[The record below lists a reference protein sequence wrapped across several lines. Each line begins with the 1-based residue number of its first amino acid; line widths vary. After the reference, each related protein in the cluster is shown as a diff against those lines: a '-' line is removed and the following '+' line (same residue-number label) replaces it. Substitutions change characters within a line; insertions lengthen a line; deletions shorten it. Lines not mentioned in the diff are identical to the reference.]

1 MQHHM
6 PLHQNG
12 KVYAWGLNDCGQIA
26 NNLNASLAYPTAVER
41 IYGEELTDKIDS
53 LQKNSSLSY
62 INNYIREDG
71 SILMNG
77 RLTPGLQGYKLSG
90 NMLYVDEFESS
101 YLEITDRISYIKLN
115 ETKKLNTQVIENF
128 NMFAKVPEIGNI
140 IWKSTNEDIATVDQ
154 NGNVTAKKTG
164 LTTIIASEDKHGY
177 KAMAKVYVT
186 SNLEKTVT
194 APMVVQG
201 TNFTGILKADGTVW
215 MAGAGTSGKL
225 GQGDATYRGELVQVK
240 IDANTYLT
248 DIVRISAGQHYMLA
262 VTKTGEVYAWGQ
274 NNNGQLGNG
283 TTANEMYAIK
293 MRNPEGTGDLTNI
306 IDVSAGT
313 NHSLMLA
320 KDGKVY
326 AVGYANK
333 YQLGINDTATKTLP
347 VEMDK
352 IYNAVEISAGTEYSV
367 VLRGDGVAFGVGSGA
382 YGQTGLDETGT
393 KTVIT
398 AMKGKNGNERTK
410 DIISVQAGHV
420 HTIALTE
427 DGEAYVCGYNTNGQL
442 SQGTTTQSNK
452 LIPALC
458 KNEAGENIPLTGI
471 ISVVAGDTHTFALT
485 KAGEVYAA
493 RKQQLWTIRI
503 RT

>member
-1 MQHHM
+1 M
-6 PLHQNG
+6 
-12 KVYAWGLNDCGQIA
+12 
-26 NNLNASLAYPTAVER
+26 
-41 IYGEELTDKIDS
+41 
-53 LQKNSSLSY
+53 
-62 INNYIREDG
+62 
-71 SILMNG
+71 
-77 RLTPGLQGYKLSG
+77 
-90 NMLYVDEFESS
+90 
-101 YLEITDRISYIKLN
+101 
-115 ETKKLNTQVIENF
+115 
-128 NMFAKVPEIGNI
+128 
-140 IWKSTNEDIATVDQ
+140 
-154 NGNVTAKKTG
+154 
-164 LTTIIASEDKHGY
+164 
-177 KAMAKVYVT
+177 
-186 SNLEKTVT
+186 
-194 APMVVQG
+194 
-201 TNFTGILKADGTVW
+201 
-215 MAGAGTSGKL
+215 
-225 GQGDATYRGELVQVK
+225 QVK

-293 MRNPEGTGDLTNI
+293 MKNPEGTGDLTNI